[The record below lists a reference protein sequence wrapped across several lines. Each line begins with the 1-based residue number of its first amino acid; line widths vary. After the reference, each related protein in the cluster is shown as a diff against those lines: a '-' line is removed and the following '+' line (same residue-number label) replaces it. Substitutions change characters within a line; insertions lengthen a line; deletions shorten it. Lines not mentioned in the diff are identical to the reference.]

1 MELNTLRMI
10 YTLLSLV
17 FFVGVCFW
25 AFSSYNKKDL
35 EEAAMLPFQD

>member
-10 YTLLSLV
+10 YTLLSLA

-25 AFSSYNKKDL
+25 AFSSYNTKDL